1 MQSKENSDNGS
12 TQVSKTLSGGSI
24 PSFPELSNQKK
35 GKSFFY
41 MNKKI
46 LFIYKEKWQS
56 GRMHWFAKSAYN
68 FFYIK
73 GSIPFFS
80 VTFL

>member
-35 GKSFFY
+35 GGTS
-41 MNKKI
+41 
-46 LFIYKEKWQS
+46 LF
-56 GRMHWFAKSAYN
+56 
-68 FFYIK
+68 
-73 GSIPFFS
+73 SI
-80 VTFL
+80 